1 MQIYIHT
8 PFCKR
13 KCRYC
18 SFLSSADYDQSVIDS
33 YVDALLRNI
42 AYLGEKY
49 SYAKVD
55 TIYFGGGTPSV
66 LSEKNLSG
74 IFDILNKSFYI
85 NTNAEITVEGNPESL
100 SIDKMRSIHAYG
112 VNRLSV
118 GVQSLLDKN
127 LKAVGR
133 LHDSALALKAL
144 ESAASVF
151 DNVSAD
157 LIVGLPFDTPD
168 TVTDETKTLLPYI
181 KHLSAYMLSV
191 EENTPLYDDV
201 KSKLLFLPDDDKTVD
216 LLKCVQ
222 KVLSENGFSRYEV
235 SNFAL
240 DNYHSRHNTGYW
252 KREEYLGIGLGASS
266 FLKTSDGKSPIG
278 EQIRYKNVSSLGDYL
293 RAVNTLETCSD
304 IPLPT
309 YGTEVEYLTKDD
321 QIKEETM
328 LGLRLKEGVRS
339 ELIRDKVA
347 KLGKKYLCFFNIGS
361 ERISLT
367 DRGMDVMNSLLCE
380 LI

>member
-1 MQIYIHT
+1 MQIYIHI
-8 PFCKR
+8 PFCKS

-18 SFLSSADYDQSVIDS
+18 SFLSSAEFDQSVIDS
-33 YVDALLRNI
+33 YVNALLRDI
-42 AYLGEKY
+42 AFLGNKY
-49 SYAKVD
+49 PCVKVD

-66 LSEKNLSG
+66 LSKKHFSD
-74 IFDILNKSFYI
+74 IFDVLNKSFYI

-100 SIDKMRSIHAYG
+100 SNDKMHALRSLG

-133 LHDSALALKAL
+133 LHDSALARKVL

-191 EENTPLYDDV
+191 EENTPLYNDV
-201 KSKLLFLPDDDKTVD
+201 KNKLLHLPDDDETVD

-222 KVLSENGFSRYEV
+222 NVLVENGFSRYEV

-240 DNYHSRHNTGYW
+240 DNYNSRHNTGYW
-252 KREEYLGIGLGASS
+252 KREEYIGIGLGASS
-266 FLKTSDGKSPIG
+266 LLKTSDGKSPLDK
-278 EQIRYKNVSSLGDYL
+278 QVRYKNLSSLGDYI
-293 RAVNTLETCSD
+293 RAVNTFRTNSD
-304 IPLPT
+304 ELLPP
-309 YGTEVEYLTKDD
+309 YASEVEYLNREQ
-321 QIKEETM
+321 QIKEEIM

-339 ELIRDKVA
+339 ELIQDKVA
-347 KLGKKYLCFFNIGS
+347 QLGEKYLCFFNVGA
-361 ERISLT
+361 EKISLS